1 MHLAPNKPNLNEG
14 SSPLHTAGRK
24 LGHVEKSLLWT
35 WLHEDPQCPSRMIL
49 DKAVQAQVPMPVS
62 LRHLNRVRARWGLGR
77 HRGRPRQGSAPLPVV
92 CGQDPMPLSSRLSFV
107 GVHLFVLWLEQQQAL
122 DPVVSGLLQAI
133 QAYQQA
139 HPDEEFALLHHCEQT
154 LLRRFQALL
163 LAPLLGIE
171 RLTEFDTHEH
181 PLPTLIGRG
190 YQSSTL
196 NQFLGQLERVDAA
209 KTLMPALR
217 PAQASQ
223 YTYIDGHMV
232 AYWARTPMHKGK
244 ITMLGRI
251 MAGSQAVIAHNE
263 VGHAVFVEYHP
274 PDIPLSQLIVEYCQ
288 QVIQATGNSMFVIDR
303 AVNSVALASA
313 FAERG
318 WGLLCMLDDN
328 EHHGLE
334 SFEATGVGHLD
345 DGTPVYRSEWQVP
358 RPKDPRHFVIV
369 DSPEGKTLVYWGT
382 QAFQKALEPTEWP
395 RVYRDRNE
403 IQELNFKAMIDHG
416 GLKVNYGRKLI
427 VGPDRH
433 QQRKRESLDQS
444 LKGAHQ
450 RVEKKADGV
459 QLQQDKVAESELK
472 GHGKRLVQR
481 QSTLAVLEKE
491 LKEAEHT
498 QAKLT
503 DQASALGE
511 PGERADRDF
520 RKQTMMTIRT
530 LLLENLLHAFLAVVL
545 GTMQSQISLDC
556 MLRLLFERSGARLET
571 CTEVI
576 YWINTA
582 GLSLSYRRL
591 LAEMVAGLCVVGLR
605 ERGKPIR
612 IDLKEIPP

>member
-1 MHLAPNKPNLNEG
+1 MHLASNKPSLNES

-49 DKAVQAQVPMPVS
+49 DKAVQAQVLMPVS
-62 LRHLNRVRARWGLGR
+62 LRHLNRVRARWGLSR
-77 HRGRPRQGSAPLPVV
+77 HRGRPCQGPASLPVV
-92 CGQDPMPLSSRLSFV
+92 GDQDPMPPSSHLSFL
-107 GVHLFVLWLEQQQAL
+107 GGHLFALWLDQQQAL
-122 DPVVSGLLQAI
+122 DLVVSGLQQAI
-133 QAYQQA
+133 QAYHQA
-139 HPDEEFALLHHCEQT
+139 HPDEDFALLHHREQT
-154 LLRRFQALL
+154 LRRRFQALL
-163 LAPLLGIE
+163 FAPLLGIE

-274 PDIPLSQLIVEYCQ
+274 PDISLSQLIVDYCQ

-313 FAERG
+313 FAERD

-334 SFEATGVGHLD
+334 SFEASVVGHLD
-345 DGTPVYRSEWQVP
+345 DGTPVYSGEWQVP

-369 DSPEGKTLVYWGT
+369 DSAEGKTLVYWGT
-382 QAFQKALEPTEWP
+382 DAFEKALEPMEWP

-416 GLKVNYGRKLI
+416 GLDINYGRKLI

-433 QQRKRESLDQS
+433 HQRKRESLEQS
-444 LKGAHQ
+444 LESARQQVG
-450 RVEKKADGV
+450 KKADAV
-459 QLQQDKVAESELK
+459 ESQQEKVAESESK
-472 GHGKRLVQR
+472 EHTKRLEQR
-481 QSTLAVLEKE
+481 RNTLAVLEKG
-491 LKEAEHT
+491 LKEAKHT
-498 QAKLT
+498 QDKLT
-503 DQASALGE
+503 DKGSALGE
-511 PGERADRDF
+511 TGQRADRDF
-520 RKQTMMTIRT
+520 GKQTIMTIRT

-545 GTMQSQISLDC
+545 GTVQSQISLDC
-556 MLRLLFERSGARLET
+556 LLKLLFERSGARLET
-571 CTEVI
+571 RAEVI
-576 YWINTA
+576 YWVNTR
-582 GLSLSYRRL
+582 GLSLPYQRL
-591 LAEMVAGLCVVGLR
+591 LTELVEGLGAMDLR
-605 ERGKPIR
+605 DRGKPIR
-612 IDLKEIPP
+612 VCLKDMPP